1 MTMDIFLLN
10 GDFQIVRI
18 IDDFSSLIWRRKYN
32 EPGNFELHCVHTLFA
47 ELAAAKYVCRPDRSE
62 VGVIENYGLNFP
74 SCFCKGR
81 FLECLL
87 ADKVIYPA
95 QSFGSKTQETIARSL
110 IAVLL
115 PDISLGTVNSPEIGN
130 SITTQVTGDN
140 LMEYIYDRLI
150 SVGASCSVTCDLGS
164 GQLTFSVWKGTDR
177 STSAIFSQEWDNLKS
192 FSYECSDK
200 DYRNYAVVAGQGEGS
215 TRQFVTV
222 DHSDGDRRREIF
234 VDARDVQQEE
244 NESAQDYAA
253 RLALRGEEKLAQYEI
268 VQKSDAE
275 IDTESSLRYRED
287 FDLGDVCT
295 VKDDRHG
302 IICQKRITE
311 CEEVYENGTF
321 SLSVVFGEGY
331 LLLPKYLERKLK

>member
-1 MTMDIFLLN
+1 MDVYLLN
-10 GDFQIVRI
+10 KNFEMIKI
-18 IDDFSSLIWRRKYN
+18 IDDFSSLIWRRRYHEAGK
-32 EPGNFELHCVHTLFA
+32 FELHCVHTLFA
-47 ELAAAKYVCRPDRSE
+47 DLSGAEYVYRPDRTE
-62 VGVIENYGLNFP
+62 IGVIENYGLSYP
-74 SCFCKGR
+74 TCFAKGR
-81 FLECLL
+81 FLECLI
-87 ADKVIYPA
+87 ADKIIYPTA
-95 QSFGSKTQETIARSL
+95 KYSSKTQEFIVRDLISRFMPSVSL
-110 IAVLL
+110 VAANVPLIGSAV
-115 PDISLGTVNSPEIGN
+115 
-130 SITTQVTGDN
+130 TTQVTGDN
-140 LMEYIYDRLI
+140 LMEYLYEQLATVEATF
-150 SVGASCSVTCDLGS
+150 SLTCELRTGT
-164 GQLTFSVWKGTDR
+164 LTFRVWQGADR
-177 STSAIFSQEWDNLKS
+177 HASAIFSQEWDNLKS

-215 TRQFVTV
+215 ARQFVTV

-253 RLALRGEEKLAQYEI
+253 RLTQRGEEKLAQYEVI
-268 VQKSDAE
+268 QKCDAD

-311 CEEVYENGTF
+311 CEEVYENGSFT
-321 SLSVVFGEGY
+321 LSVVFGEGY

>member
-1 MTMDIFLLN
+1 MAMDIYLLN
-10 GDFQIVRI
+10 GNFEIVKI

-32 EPGNFELHCVHTLFA
+32 EPGDFELHCVHTLFS
-47 ELAAAKYVCRPDRSE
+47 EFVAAKYVYRPDRSE

-87 ADKVIYPA
+87 ADKIIYPA
-95 QSFGSKTQETIARSL
+95 QTFSSKTQETIARSL
-110 IAVLL
+110 IGTFL
-115 PDISLGTVNSPEIGN
+115 PDISLGTVNTPEIGN
-130 SITTQVTGDN
+130 PVTTQVTGDN
-140 LMEYIYDRLI
+140 LMEYIYDRLV
-150 SVGASCSVTCDLGS
+150 SVGASCSLTCDLSS
-164 GQLTFSVWKGTDR
+164 GLLTFSVWKGTDC

-192 FSYECSDK
+192 FSYEYSDK
-200 DYRNYAVVAGQGEGS
+200 DYKNYAVVAGEGEGS
-215 TRQFVTV
+215 ARQYVAV
-222 DHSDGDRRREIF
+222 DHSDGGRRREIF
-234 VDARDVQQEE
+234 IDARDLQQEE
-244 NESAQDYAA
+244 NESAEAYAA

-295 VKDDRHG
+295 IKDDQHG

-321 SLSVVFGEGY
+321 SLSVIFGEGY

>member
-1 MTMDIFLLN
+1 MYLLN
-10 GDFQIVRI
+10 KNFEIIKI
-18 IDDFSSLIWRRKYN
+18 IDDFSSLIWRRRYH
-32 EPGNFELHCVHTLFA
+32 EVGNFELHCVHTLFA
-47 ELAAAKYVCRPDRSE
+47 DLSGAKYVYRPDRSE

-87 ADKVIYPA
+87 ADKIIYPA
-95 QSFGSKTQETIARSL
+95 QTFSSKTQETIARSL
-110 IAVLL
+110 IGTFL
-115 PDISLGTVNSPEIGN
+115 PDISLGTVNTPEIGN
-130 SITTQVTGDN
+130 PVTTQVTGDN
-140 LMEYIYDRLI
+140 LMEYIYDRLV
-150 SVGASCSVTCDLGS
+150 SVGASCSLTCDLSS
-164 GQLTFSVWKGTDR
+164 GLLTFSVWKGTDC

-192 FSYECSDK
+192 FSYEYSDK
-200 DYRNYAVVAGQGEGS
+200 DYKNYAVVAGEGEGS
-215 TRQFVTV
+215 ARQYVAV
-222 DHSDGDRRREIF
+222 DHSDGGRRREIF
-234 VDARDVQQEE
+234 IDARDLQQEE
-244 NESAQDYAA
+244 NESAEAYAA

-295 VKDDRHG
+295 IKDDQHG

-321 SLSVVFGEGY
+321 SLSVIFGEGY